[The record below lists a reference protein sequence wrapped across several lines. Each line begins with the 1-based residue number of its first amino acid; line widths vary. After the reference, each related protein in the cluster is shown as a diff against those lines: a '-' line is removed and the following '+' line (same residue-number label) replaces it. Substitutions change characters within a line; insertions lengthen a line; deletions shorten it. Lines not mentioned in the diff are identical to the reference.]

1 MKFYENELLKEW
13 KYISK
18 NHYKNK
24 VNEILNKQKQIYM
37 KKCLWKLFNRL
48 IKDSN
53 SKNEERLK
61 KSKITSDHII
71 MNDIKEQTKKINY
84 INNWKNNK

>member
-37 KKCLWKLFNRL
+37 KKCL
-48 IKDSN
+48 
-53 SKNEERLK
+53 
-61 KSKITSDHII
+61 
-71 MNDIKEQTKKINY
+71 
-84 INNWKNNK
+84 